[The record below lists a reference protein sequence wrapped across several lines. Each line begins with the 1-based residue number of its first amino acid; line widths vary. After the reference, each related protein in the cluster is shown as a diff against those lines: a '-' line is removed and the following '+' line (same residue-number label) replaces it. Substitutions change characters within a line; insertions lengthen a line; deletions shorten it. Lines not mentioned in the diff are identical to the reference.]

1 MLKKFE
7 VISVDAYKGSFDV
20 EVHEWSD
27 VESGMKHLLEIDD
40 FDEDFKLEKNTTGGW
55 YMQCEEETFIVR
67 EITQ

>member
-27 VESGMKHLLEIDD
+27 VESGMKKLLCIDE
-40 FDEDFKLEKNTTGGW
+40 FDCLS
-55 YMQCEEETFIVR
+55 
-67 EITQ
+67 

>member
-27 VESGMKHLLEIDD
+27 VESGMKKLLGIDE
-40 FDEDFKLEKNTTGGW
+40 FDDDGCLEENNSGGW
-55 YMQCEEETFIVR
+55 YMQLEEETFIVR